1 MLRQSSSRN
10 HRSKGLKLKKALQIS
25 LLVLVSVWLLYQ
37 VKHSYEKKTAYNEND
52 ATSHEAGDEHK
63 DGQSQVGVIKL
74 GRKDLPAKEADS
86 STLDERVEDEENE
99 EMEQVMKRDEHDDD
113 PIDEPDLDKDED
125 LPEPGEHSANKDEGS
140 DGRAVF
146 EDKERKER
154 SQEDQEK
161 SFHGDDVS
169 SAVTHD
175 PPASQQDELTHH
187 AQEKI
192 LFVDDASTAVPHE
205 NQEPEH
211 KEEEDRKAME
221 KSSGGENVSSSVDHD
236 AQVTN
241 PLPDEQL
248 KNMDR
253 IFEGT
258 TNLSN
263 GITFRGPRVNGTNAV
278 GEHEASSKT
287 NASSDPNMSTPSM
300 VSVSKT
306 DPTPVNMTSSHAV
319 SGTSNSTSLKGQH
332 EQPVNSTAASNNQKQ
347 LLADLTSAELNS
359 PPNGTVAS
367 GSTDDQKATSRDG
380 DNAGNNTDTSST
392 PVSNK
397 EDGGSDAQK
406 EDQDVSTKIM
416 NKAIGEGEVLLE

>member
-146 EDKERKER
+146 EDEERKER

-161 SFHGDDVS
+161 SFHDDDVS

-175 PPASQQDELTHH
+175 PPSSQQDVLTHH

-211 KEEEDRKAME
+211 KEEEDRKARE
-221 KSSGGENVSSSVDHD
+221 KSSGGNNVSSSLDHD

-263 GITFRGPRVNGTNAV
+263 GITFRGPGVNGTN
-278 GEHEASSKT
+278 EASST
-287 NASSDPNMSTPSM
+287 NASSNPNMSTPSM
-300 VSVSKT
+300 VSESKT
-306 DPTPVNMTSSHAV
+306 DPTPVNMTSNHAG
-319 SGTSNSTSLKGQH
+319 SGTGNSTSLKGQH
-332 EQPVNSTAASNNQKQ
+332 EQPVNSTAASNSQTQ

-359 PPNGTVAS
+359 PPNGTTVALD
-367 GSTDDQKATSRDG
+367 STDAQKAASRDG
-380 DNAGNNTDTSST
+380 DSVSNNTDTSST
-392 PVSNK
+392 LVNNK
-397 EDGGSDAQK
+397 EDGGGDTQK

>member
-37 VKHSYEKKTAYNEND
+37 VKHSYEKKAAYNEND
-52 ATSHEAGDEHK
+52 ANREAGDEHK
-63 DGQSQVGVIKL
+63 DDQSQTGVIKL
-74 GRKDLPAKEADS
+74 GRKDLPVKEADS
-86 STLDERVEDEENE
+86 STLDERIEDEENE
-99 EMEQVMKRDEHDDD
+99 EMDPEMKRDEHDDD
-113 PIDEPDLDKDED
+113 PIDEPDLDKDDD

-146 EDKERKER
+146 EDEERKER

-175 PPASQQDELTHH
+175 PPSSQQDELTHH

-211 KEEEDRKAME
+211 KEEEDRKASE
-221 KSSGGENVSSSVDHD
+221 KGSRGENVSSSVDHD

-263 GITFRGPRVNGTNAV
+263 GITFRGPGVNGTNVV
-278 GEHEASSKT
+278 GDHEASSKT
-287 NASSDPNMSTPSM
+287 NASSDPNTSTPSM
-300 VSVSKT
+300 VLESKP
-306 DPTPVNMTSSHAV
+306 DLTPVNMTSNHAEPV
-319 SGTSNSTSLKGQH
+319 TSNSTSLKGQH
-332 EQPVNSTAASNNQKQ
+332 EQPVNSTAALDNQTKPFT
-347 LLADLTSAELNS
+347 DLTSAELNS
-359 PPNGTVAS
+359 PPNGTTVAS
-367 GSTDDQKATSRDG
+367 GSADAQKATTRDG
-380 DNAGNNTDTSST
+380 DSSGNNTDTSSSL
-392 PVSNK
+392 VNNK
-397 EDGGSDAQK
+397 EEAGDTQK
-406 EDQDVSTKIM
+406 EDADVSTKIM

>member
-37 VKHSYEKKTAYNEND
+37 VKHSYEKKAAYNEND
-52 ATSHEAGDEHK
+52 ANREAGDEHK
-63 DGQSQVGVIKL
+63 DDQSQTGVIKL
-74 GRKDLPAKEADS
+74 GRKDLPVKEADS
-86 STLDERVEDEENE
+86 STLDERIEDEENE
-99 EMEQVMKRDEHDDD
+99 EMDPEMKRDEHDDD
-113 PIDEPDLDKDED
+113 PIDEPDLDKDDD

-146 EDKERKER
+146 EDEERKER

-175 PPASQQDELTHH
+175 PPSSQQDELTHH

-211 KEEEDRKAME
+211 KEEEDRKASE
-221 KSSGGENVSSSVDHD
+221 KGSRGENVSSSVDHD

-263 GITFRGPRVNGTNAV
+263 GITFRGPGVNGTNVV
-278 GEHEASSKT
+278 GDHEASSKT
-287 NASSDPNMSTPSM
+287 NASSDPNTSTPSM
-300 VSVSKT
+300 VLESKP
-306 DPTPVNMTSSHAV
+306 DLTPVNMTSNHAEPV
-319 SGTSNSTSLKGQH
+319 TSNSTSLKGQH
-332 EQPVNSTAASNNQKQ
+332 EQPVNSTAALDNQTKPFT
-347 LLADLTSAELNS
+347 DLTSAELNS
-359 PPNGTVAS
+359 PPNGTTVAS
-367 GSTDDQKATSRDG
+367 GSADAQKATTRDG
-380 DNAGNNTDTSST
+380 DSSGNNTDTFSSL
-392 PVSNK
+392 VNNK
-397 EDGGSDAQK
+397 EEAGDTQK
-406 EDQDVSTKIM
+406 EDADVSTKIM